1 MGFYR
6 NAVVPALRG
15 DLLMT
20 AQDGRYI
27 LRLHFDRSDTA
38 RIAASER
45 LLENRVGSVRA
56 IGIGP
61 RGDIYFCTRD
71 ALGRLVPI

>member
-20 AQDGRYI
+20 AQDGLYI
-27 LRLHFDRSDTA
+27 LRLHFDPNDPT
-38 RIAASER
+38 RIVASER
-45 LLENRVGSVRA
+45 LLEHRVGSVRA
-56 IGIGP
+56 IGIGR
-61 RGDIYFCTRD
+61 RGEIYFCTRD